1 MPALRPCSVIGC
13 PELTDR
19 GGKCATHR
27 AEAEAKRPSR
37 QARGYD
43 ANHDRQRRR
52 VARLVRRGG
61 VTCARC
67 GQPIDPS
74 DDWHLD
80 HTDDRAGYLG
90 PSHARCNTSAGGRAA
105 WGGG

>member
-19 GGKCATHR
+19 GGKCQTHR
-27 AEAEAKRPSR
+27 AEAEAKRPIR
-37 QARGYD
+37 QVRGYD
-43 ANHDRQRRR
+43 AKHDRERRR

-67 GQPIDPS
+67 GQPIAPD

-90 PSHARCNTSAGGRAA
+90 PSHAKCNTSAAGKKA
-105 WGGG
+105 WDY